1 MKNYRN
7 LKNLNRKSHK
17 KLKLK
22 VKVTEM
28 AKDKVILKTQNLP
41 NHTKVI

>member
-7 LKNLNRKSHK
+7 LKNLNQKSNK
-17 KLKLK
+17 KLK

-41 NHTKVI
+41 NHMKEI

>member
-7 LKNLNRKSHK
+7 LKNLNQKSNK
-17 KLKLK
+17 KLK

-41 NHTKVI
+41 NHMEEI